1 MGNWTGEADATQE
14 GAGGGGGNFTPA
26 PRGIYTIQVAD
37 VKAGKTKESNRD
49 KVDLECEISDEG
61 DQFGKKV
68 WLTVTFIKKGE
79 KGHGLMLH
87 SFSAFGIKLDGN
99 FDFDPEQDLQGR
111 SARVLLGVTTR
122 EKVKDGKTYVNEVN
136 FIEALYTEKH
146 PEPKDGVLPEEKQPR
161 GAASKMG
168 ATALAGGSPG
178 GVPPN
183 IAKTFPGARPA
194 KQQEVPF

>member
-1 MGNWTGEADATQE
+1 MSNWTGEADAAQE
-14 GAGGGGGNFTPA
+14 GAGGGGNFVPA

-37 VKAGKTKESNRD
+37 VKAGTTKESNRP

-68 WLTVTFIKKGE
+68 WLTITFIKKGD

-87 SFSAFGIKLDGN
+87 SFSAFGLKLVGN

-111 SARVLLGVTTR
+111 NARVLLGVTTR
-122 EKVKDGKTYVNEVN
+122 EKVKDGRTYVNEVN
-136 FIEALYTEKH
+136 FIEALYTAKH
-146 PEPKDGVLPEEKQPR
+146 PEPADGVLPAEKP
-161 GAASKMG
+161 
-168 ATALAGGSPG
+168 ATTARTTTTTKAPAGS
-178 GVPPN
+178 VPPN
-183 IAKTFPGARPA
+183 IAKTFPNARPA